1 MTLLIASRISVSS
14 ASVQAGSGVRAR
26 AFAAG
31 ALGARFGGR
40 PRRTFS
46 AARSKTFLAGA
57 LPRSRSR
64 FLPAMRAVHSPPT
77 PWQGRDRAVVGTG
90 RRPSPLRSGHI
101 SSADS
106 SNLSVAR
113 RAGAKRRGR
122 PGYSDALPV
131 GPRGIRRAQALA
143 RQCGMSR
150 RPPSSAH
157 LRAERR
163 TAARLV
169 RRLGVPCGLCLRR
182 GRSLGLKGG

>member
-14 ASVQAGSGVRAR
+14 TSVQAGSGVRAR

-31 ALGARFGGR
+31 ALGARFGGG

-46 AARSKTFLAGA
+46 AARSKAFLAGA

-64 FLPAMRAVHSPPT
+64 FLPAMCAVYSPPT
-77 PWQGRDRAVVGTG
+77 PWQGRDRAVVGTA

-106 SNLSVAR
+106 SNRSVAR
-113 RAGAKRRGR
+113 GAGAKRRGKL
-122 PGYSDALPV
+122 GYSDVLPV

-143 RQCGMSR
+143 QQCRMSR
-150 RPPSSAH
+150 RPPSSVR
-157 LRAERR
+157 LRVKRR
-163 TAARLV
+163 VAARLV
-169 RRLGVPCGLCLRR
+169 RRLGLLRGPGSRR